1 MSNES
6 SASPRRGKTGKD
18 RSLKATLKSTKASAP
33 SSPSPPKT
41 SPLSTSS
48 TPDLPTSS
56 RDSIEMDAKKSSP
69 SVSPASKASHNRS
82 PSRTSGTDISV
93 TQTSEDGLSTILPN
107 VSSEDVTSAAG
118 TDASGGGSRGI
129 TTLSV
134 HARYKELKE
143 ARKRAVTNPEE
154 TTGSNAV
161 NEEQKI
167 ALLAEHVKY
176 VRNGFRMG
184 LAEEGYS
191 ALRGTLFCF
200 FRFLVSFQKS

>member
-1 MSNES
+1 
-6 SASPRRGKTGKD
+6 
-18 RSLKATLKSTKASAP
+18 
-33 SSPSPPKT
+33 
-41 SPLSTSS
+41 
-48 TPDLPTSS
+48 
-56 RDSIEMDAKKSSP
+56 
-69 SVSPASKASHNRS
+69 
-82 PSRTSGTDISV
+82 V
-93 TQTSEDGLSTILPN
+93 TQASDDGLSPIIPN
-107 VSSEDVTSAAG
+107 VSSEDVTSS
-118 TDASGGGSRGI
+118 ASTTEGGGGGGNRGSAT

-154 TTGSNAV
+154 ITGSNAV

-191 ALRGTLFCF
+191 ALRGRLYST
-200 FRFLVSFQKS
+200 SSS